1 MTRPLVPL
9 LAREIKKL
17 TQAGLYKRDTVFLPD
32 GREADVPK
40 RLINYTSHDY
50 LGLSK
55 DPQVKAAAVQAI
67 ETQGFG
73 QASTRMMGGTR
84 SVHRELEQR
93 LARFLGAQRSVVFGS
108 GYHANLGLFQ
118 AFFDDRDFIFCDSLI
133 HSSLA
138 EGVRLSGA
146 KTYSYSNND
155 MDDLED
161 KLKRSRAARYR
172 AIVTTGVFP
181 FDGAVADLAG
191 ICELAR
197 KFDAIAVVDDSLGLG
212 VLGRRGRGSCEL
224 RDVMGQVDVVTG
236 SFGNA
241 LGGSMGGFAAGC
253 EEIILWLR
261 QKSTPYLF
269 SSALSPAMAA
279 GALKA
284 LQLLEEGEPLLQ
296 TLRERAALLRK
307 GLESSGFSL
316 LPGEHPIVAVMVGEV
331 VTLQKM
337 VNILYGQGIYVH
349 GLCYPVVPEREARI
363 RLQVTV
369 LHSEDDIR
377 QTVSSFVNAGRELG
391 VL

>member
-1 MTRPLVPL
+1 LVPL

-40 RLINYTSHDY
+40 RLINYTGNDY
-50 LGLSK
+50 LGLARN
-55 DPQVKAAAVQAI
+55 PQVKDAAIQAI
-67 ETQGFG
+67 ESLGFG

-93 LARFLGAQRSVVFGS
+93 LARFLGTQRTVAFSS
-108 GYHANLGLFQ
+108 GYHVNLGLFQ
-118 AFFDDRDFIFCDSLI
+118 AFFDDRDFVFCDSLI

-146 KTYSYSNND
+146 KTFSYANND

-161 KLKRSRAARYR
+161 KLKRSRAARFR

-191 ICELAR
+191 ICELAK
-197 KFDAIAVVDDSLGLG
+197 KFDAIVVVDDSLGIGILG
-212 VLGRRGRGSCEL
+212 QRGRGSCEL
-224 RDVMGQVDVVTG
+224 RGVMGQVDLVTG

-269 SSALSPAMAA
+269 SGALSPAMAA

-284 LQLLEEGEPLLQ
+284 LQLLEEGEPLLK
-296 TLRERAALLRK
+296 TLRERTSMLRK
-307 GLESSGFSL
+307 GLEDSGFSL

-337 VNILYGQGIYVH
+337 VNILYGQGIYAH

-363 RLQVTV
+363 RLQVTA